1 MSPNICDRGEKLM
14 KQKYFLILAVIA
26 LMIGLFAGCQNKT
39 DKTDETMDDIPAE
52 SNELYE
58 ENNESAGDAI
68 EDLPENLPNDYLIED
83 TQCIWGTWIITE
95 VWAGEV
101 FVEDSDRIGTIVKI
115 LPESFSYGDDTSE
128 EIIGYTTEALA
139 VIGQDEHFREIGAYG
154 ELGMTGDYFLIFHP
168 SWDDYKLSIF
178 PHTAFIL
185 LSETEMMIPCA
196 RSGRILLEKVQDA
209 QLVEVDVSLLIGS
222 PHSVCYGEW
231 IITDAIKTD
240 ENLEEELYIGKILQI
255 SEKQES
261 VISCRALGRSIEA
274 VDELADLVGVS
285 ESNQYLII
293 YNLSETY
300 FWEQMIC
307 IDDMTAVLVKGNNL
321 FRVKRISDPIED
333 GIYNEIG

>member
-1 MSPNICDRGEKLM
+1 MKNKSIIILSIISVLIVTLISGCYNTEADEK
-14 KQKYFLILAVIA
+14 KQTQKS
-26 LMIGLFAGCQNKT
+26 
-39 DKTDETMDDIPAE
+39 DKV
-52 SNELYE
+52 
-58 ENNESAGDAI
+58 I
-68 EDLPENLPNDYLIED
+68 EDLPENLPNDYFIED
-83 TQCIWGTWIITE
+83 TQCIWGTWVITE

-101 FVEDSDRIGTIVKI
+101 FIEDNDRIGTIVKI

-154 ELGMTGDYFLIFHP
+154 ELGMTGDYFLKFGP
-168 SWDDYKLSIF
+168 EWDDYKLDIF
-178 PHTAFIL
+178 PFTDFIL

-196 RSGRILLEKVQDA
+196 RSGRILLEKVQDD
-209 QLVEVDVSLLIGS
+209 QLVEVDVDVSLLIGS
-222 PHSVCYGEW
+222 PHSVCYGKW
-231 IITDAIKTD
+231 IITEVIKTD
-240 ENLEEELYIGKILQI
+240 GTLEEELYIGTTLQT
-255 SEKQES
+255 SKQMES
-261 VISCRALGRSIEA
+261 FTSCRALGRSIEV